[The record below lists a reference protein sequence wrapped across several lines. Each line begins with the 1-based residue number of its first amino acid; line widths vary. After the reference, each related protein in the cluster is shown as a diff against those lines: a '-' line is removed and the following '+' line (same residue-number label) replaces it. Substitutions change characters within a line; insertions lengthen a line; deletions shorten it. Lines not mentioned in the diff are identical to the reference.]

1 MGCPPDVI
9 EFVGTSYGDRSSN
22 GHRSKKAIE
31 HTHTHT
37 HLRGGE
43 KRGRECENTV
53 DSVVAKIKINWGAF
67 NPFNGPEM

>member
-37 HLRGGE
+37 HTLGVGKNEGE
-43 KRGRECENTV
+43 NVR
-53 DSVVAKIKINWGAF
+53 IQ
-67 NPFNGPEM
+67 